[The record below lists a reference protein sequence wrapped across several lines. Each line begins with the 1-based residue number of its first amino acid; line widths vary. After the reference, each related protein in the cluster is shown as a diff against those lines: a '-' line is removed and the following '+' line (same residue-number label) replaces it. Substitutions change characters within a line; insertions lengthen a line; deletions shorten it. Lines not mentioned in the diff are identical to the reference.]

1 MIKIYPYEK
10 LGGMNISWLKTKYH
24 FSFYKYYNPERVGFG
39 KLKVINDDIVK
50 AHSGF
55 DTHPHRDM
63 EIITY
68 VRSGAITHKDSEGNE
83 GRTEAGDVQVMSAG
97 SGIYHS
103 EYNLEDEDTTLYQIW
118 IEPNVKGGDPSWNAA
133 KFPKECSEDHIP
145 LLVSG
150 RKENAEKDVLHINQE
165 ALIYGGRLS
174 KGKTI
179 THKIKDQIY
188 ILLSEGEAEIDG
200 KLMRQGDG
208 CEVTDQD
215 SVAIKA
221 LSEIEVVIIDIPS

>member
-1 MIKIYPYEK
+1 MIKIYPYEE
-10 LGGMNISWLKTKYH
+10 LGGMNISWLNTKYH
-24 FSFYKYYNPERVGFG
+24 FSFYKYYDPDRIGFG

-103 EYNLEDEDTTLYQIW
+103 EHNLEDDDTTLYQIW
-118 IEPNVKGGDPSWNAA
+118 IEPNVKGVQPSWDTA
-133 KFPKECSEDHIP
+133 KFPKECGGDHIP

-150 RKENAEKDVLHINQE
+150 REEDSDKNVLHINQD
-165 ALIYGGRLS
+165 ASIYGGRLS
-174 KGKTI
+174 EGTTI
-179 THKIKDQIY
+179 SHPIKNQIY

-200 KLMRQGDG
+200 SKMKKGDG
-208 CEVTDQD
+208 CEVINQD
-215 SVAIKA
+215 SVSIKA
-221 LSEIEVVIIDIPS
+221 LSEIEVVIIDVPS